1 MWTSPSIN
9 SGCRSGSRR
18 LATIA
23 PKDNHVNIVTG
34 QLEGCI
40 NYNKQNPS
48 KLIGCCMFSYL
59 DKVWAKGSEGSF
71 GTWTHA
77 RPGATKVSYTDK
89 DFTHR
94 DMVPNSQPPK
104 AHRTWQFEY

>member
-1 MWTSPSIN
+1 MWTHFDH
-9 SGCRSGSRR
+9 SGCSSGFTEIGLDR
-18 LATIA
+18 T
-23 PKDNHVNIVTG
+23 KDNHVNIVIG

-40 NYNKQNPS
+40 DYNKQNPS

-59 DKVWAKGSEGSF
+59 DRLGDGKRGRV